1 MIVEQ
6 YILIV
11 PLGQGTGH
19 IGRDDGWADGLVL
32 CSVSNKLQYPKYLH
46 HKLLH

>member
-11 PLGQGTGH
+11 SIVFT
-19 IGRDDGWADGLVL
+19 
-32 CSVSNKLQYPKYLH
+32 VSNKLQYPKYPTINSNT
-46 HKLLH
+46 KTMAAEFEGW

>member
-11 PLGQGTGH
+11 RLYREPGTG
-19 IGRDDGWADGLVL
+19 LF
-32 CSVSNKLQYPKYLH
+32 SVSNKLQYPKYLH